1 MGFHSLRMVTNATQ
15 QFALD
20 AAGKMHVQADPTL
33 CFGAT
38 ATEKGQTVYLAPC
51 TSAQAI
57 VWTIE
62 APYNDPN
69 QQDSLV
75 KNPLIGPFWHP
86 NGNSALCLD
95 CYNGILSSGN
105 PIARVRGAVD
115 HNIDVDMLRTSC
127 VSYSVYYGDR
137 DSNLKCGGNATRR
150 SDNINKALRADCN
163 SRRHRQPHVV
173 SMGKRQVQHEALNA
187 RPTPA
192 HSLQR
197 FARVTSVR
205 GGGLY
210 DVLTAVRDV
219 AQPGAATEEPAT
231 EPALVQLP
239 SKFKKILWIKLGSF
253 VLVEM
258 IVDSSTKIRGDILAV
273 LRPDHVKE
281 MRAAGDWPC
290 AIDPAQSA
298 LSARPTNAVDVE
310 ADSETLEEDDDIF
323 VNRNRMHVEYE
334 TDESESD

>member
-1 MGFHSLRMVTNATQ
+1 MFGRDAQNKLHVMADPTQCLTAGPGNLVTAVACASAVSWWFDWPYLHPATNSGLCLDDFNGKLVAGNTVGTWVCHNGTNQMWRQTSCFGTTTTTVTTSTSTTTTTTSTTTTSATPTPTGLVYQPLQLFSLPSLAQTLNGNSAAGAKIVMGFHSLRMVTNATQ

-105 PIARVRGAVD
+105 PIGLWPC
-115 HNIDVDMLRTSC
+115 HEHLRPW
-127 VSYSVYYGDR
+127 
-137 DSNLKCGGNATRR
+137 NQEWQFNATWA
-150 SDNINKALRADCN
+150 S
-163 SRRHRQPHVV
+163 
-173 SMGKRQVQHEALNA
+173 
-187 RPTPA
+187 
-192 HSLQR
+192 
-197 FARVTSVR
+197 
-205 GGGLY
+205 
-210 DVLTAVRDV
+210 
-219 AQPGAATEEPAT
+219 
-231 EPALVQLP
+231 
-239 SKFKKILWIKLGSF
+239 
-253 VLVEM
+253 
-258 IVDSSTKIRGDILAV
+258 
-273 LRPDHVKE
+273 
-281 MRAAGDWPC
+281 
-290 AIDPAQSA
+290 
-298 LSARPTNAVDVE
+298 
-310 ADSETLEEDDDIF
+310 
-323 VNRNRMHVEYE
+323 
-334 TDESESD
+334 